1 MIKEQDLEEAIA
13 QCQGV
18 INPNSSTC
26 LKLASYLTIR
36 DHMFGRKTEE
46 VEEIMPRNAYSFSN
60 GNTINM
66 DSKSEFAQTV
76 NGKSVDLVMKV
87 INELMETLHV
97 LNPRLYDS
105 VIMKLEEAG

>member
-1 MIKEQDLEEAIA
+1 MIKQEELEEAIA

-18 INPNSSTC
+18 INPNSNTC

-36 DHMFGRKTEE
+36 DHMFGNKKEE
-46 VEEIMPRNAYSFSN
+46 RGEMPQSSYSFSN

-66 DSKSEFAQTV
+66 NGRSEFTNTV
-76 NGKSVDLVMKV
+76 NGKSVDSVLGVV
-87 INELMETLHV
+87 NELMETLHV

-105 VIMKLEEAG
+105 VIMKLEEAD

>member
-1 MIKEQDLEEAIA
+1 LIKQEELEEAIA

-36 DHMFGRKTEE
+36 DHMFGGKTEE
-46 VEEIMPRNAYSFSN
+46 RVETPQNSYSFSN
-60 GNTINM
+60 GNIINM
-66 DSKSEFAQTV
+66 NGRSEFVNIV
-76 NGKSVDLVMKV
+76 NGRSVDSVLGI

-105 VIMKLEEAG
+105 VIMKLEEAD

>member
-1 MIKEQDLEEAIA
+1 MIKQEELEEAIA

-36 DHMFGRKTEE
+36 DHMFGSKTEE
-46 VEEIMPRNAYSFSN
+46 RVEIPQSSYSFSN

-66 DSKSEFAQTV
+66 NGRSEFANIV
-76 NGKSVDLVMKV
+76 NGKSVDSVLRI

-105 VIMKLEEAG
+105 VIMKLEEAD